1 MKELYDMIGANNK
14 EIIELKS
21 LFLDFKNYGIKNN
34 IKYLYTDDFMR
45 YIKENSNLK
54 LKKDPSEDNE
64 NESKNL
70 ISLFYG
76 KKAALDSKFEISGH
90 NGIEKMELNVNYT
103 AYIDHGTFGTRS
115 TIYEKTACIEV
126 FLDSKIDFSF
136 LIEGYR
142 NSISIMYKD
151 LKMDESF
158 SEALAFIMDS
168 IINKS
173 SDKKDLDDIL
183 LLNYDFDIQ
192 KSQHYDYFY
201 DSIKDLS
208 SYIKKVTLVNKI
220 NNKKTF

>member
-201 DSIKDLS
+201 DSIKDLY

>member
-76 KKAALDSKFEISGH
+76 KKAALDSKFEISGQH
-90 NGIEKMELNVNYT
+90 GIEKMELNINYN
-103 AYIDHGTFGTRS
+103 AYIDHGSFGTRS